1 MEGPCG
7 LMNVTYRKLARQE
20 DIRLFGEVIP
30 GQLRAWTPESG
41 DSGTIMVLGIKE
53 YINDCAS
60 NLFLIEYLGE
70 NGIRGEIESFF
81 FKLLTSPMDGQ

>member
-1 MEGPCG
+1 
-7 LMNVTYRKLARQE
+7 MNVTYRKLARQE
-20 DIRLFGEVIP
+20 DVRLFGEVIP
-30 GQLRAWTPESG
+30 GQLRKWTGDSG

-60 NLFLIEYLGE
+60 DLLLVEYLNE

-81 FKLLTSPMDGQ
+81 FKLWTSPMDGQ